1 MNYRKV
7 YGGTKVG
14 DESRCDTCIY
24 ARIVKGYSE
33 SEQLSICDR
42 AYPSLVIPFK
52 VRECSD
58 YVDQR
63 LPEFEQMERIALDL
77 TWVKPSRPAGF
88 KTSSAG
94 KNGSA
99 EETREEVSNEDDEAA

>member
-7 YGGTKVG
+7 YGGTPVG
-14 DESRCDTCIY
+14 TESRCDSCLY
-24 ARIVKGYSE
+24 ARIVQGYSE

-58 YVDQR
+58 YINKH

-77 TWVKPSRPAGF
+77 SWVKPSRPAGF
-88 KTSSAG
+88 RYSADCH
-94 KNGSA
+94 NGSP
-99 EETREEVSNEDDEAA
+99 EEKTENEKNEEAA